1 MIAVLMGIS
10 GSGKTTLG
18 LRLAS
23 DLGWRFIDAND
34 FQTTPADHSGEVTE
48 HRTPVPDAASDVA
61 LHAEIAAALSRGEN
75 VVLADAALTEDRRRA
90 LGAAFTDLRFVHL
103 KGNASLLRRRLRNR
117 SGHVLA
123 EDALAEQFAVLEE
136 PEDAIAIDID
146 ERPGRIVERIR
157 AALGI

>member
-1 MIAVLMGIS
+1 MIVVLMGIS

-34 FQTTPADHSGEVTE
+34 FQVLPDHSGEVTAD
-48 HRTPVPDAASDVA
+48 RTPVPDPVSSDVA
-61 LHAEIAAALSRGEN
+61 LHAEIAAAIARGEN
-75 VVLADAALTEDRRRA
+75 VVLADAALTTERRRA
-90 LGAAFTDLRFVHL
+90 LGNAFSAVRFVHL

-123 EDALAEQFAVLEE
+123 EDALLDQFAVLEE

>member
-1 MIAVLMGIS
+1 VVLMGIS

-34 FQTTPADHSGEVTE
+34 FQLAADHSGEVTDD
-48 HRTPVPDAASDVA
+48 RTPVPDPVSSDAA

-75 VVLADAALTEDRRRA
+75 VILADAALTGDRRRA
-90 LGAAFTDLRFVHL
+90 FGDAFTDVRFVHL

-123 EDALAEQFAVLEE
+123 EDALLDQFAVLEE

-157 AALGI
+157 ASLGL